1 MAYWP
6 RKRASKE
13 LSNRCFPVAERTLIS
28 WPVPIVILNGKACA
42 KDTDWLAEAERQL
55 QAMLANQGPHL
66 APLRNAQRAVIGRA
80 AARARAQEAAEAA
93 ARRRPPD
100 IVDDPFSGIGTP
112 AVRTRQRTGAPVR
125 RRAETP
131 PV

>member
-80 AARARAQEAAEAA
+80 AARAREREAA
-93 ARRRPPD
+93 AAAAQLHD
-100 IVDDPFSGIGTP
+100 IVDDPFADIGTP
-112 AVRTRQRTGAPVR
+112 VVRTRQRTAVR
-125 RRAETP
+125 TAR
-131 PV
+131 